1 VLNPVARVDAER
13 PAVEPNGNRDRERPF
28 RVAQHLRDV
37 CADAGVLEGAV
48 ELPDRRPEERI
59 VELGREI
66 AAVRLLE
73 DHGDRVYVFRA
84 RPSVYARAISAGATP
99 TATHETNP
107 FEAVNLFFDRAA
119 DHVALSD
126 EMRDVLRMSYREITV
141 QVPLRMDDGRLEVLT
156 GYRVQHNAARGP
168 YKGGVRYHPD
178 ADINEVRALASLM
191 TWKTAVVDIPFGGAK
206 GGVQCDAR
214 SMTPGEKQRLTRRF
228 TSQISYVL
236 GVNRDIPAPD
246 VNTDAQTMAW
256 MMDAYSSR
264 YGYTP
269 AIVTG
274 KPVELGGSLGRDA
287 ATGRGCVFALEEA
300 ARDLGIDLEGAT
312 VAVQGF
318 GNVGSWF
325 ARLVG
330 ELGCRV
336 VAVSDVNGGIHR
348 EDGLDV
354 DAVFA
359 HAQESGS
366 VVDFPGADAI
376 SNDELIELE
385 VDVLVPAALDR
396 VVNERNAGRVRAH
409 VIVEAAN
416 HPVTPAAD
424 ETLHSAGKVVIP
436 DILANAGGVTVS
448 YFEWVQ
454 NIQQFRW
461 EEDHVNDELRKTMR
475 RAWKS
480 VHGRASADGIP
491 LRLAAFA
498 IAVERVDRADRLRGY
513 V

>member
-1 VLNPVARVDAER
+1 MTDGTVSVSGR
-13 PAVEPNGNRDRERPF
+13 G
-28 RVAQHLRDV
+28 AQ
-37 CADAGVLEGAV
+37 
-48 ELPDRRPEERI
+48 
-59 VELGREI
+59 
-66 AAVRLLE
+66 AA
-73 DHGDRVYVFRA
+73 A
-84 RPSVYARAISAGATP
+84 
-99 TATHETNP
+99 HETNS

-119 DHVALSD
+119 DHVRLED
-126 EMRDVLRMSYREITV
+126 EMREVLRMSYREITV
-141 QVPLRMDDGRLEVLT
+141 QVPVRMDDGRLEVLT

-191 TWKTAVVDIPFGGAK
+191 TWKTALVDVPFGGAK

-214 SMTPGEKQRLTRRF
+214 TMSLGEKQRLTRRF
-228 TSQISYVL
+228 TQQISYVL
-236 GVNRDIPAPD
+236 GINRDIPAPD

-300 ARDLGIDLEGAT
+300 AKDLAIDLGGAT

-330 ELGCRV
+330 GLGCRV
-336 VAVSDVNGGIHR
+336 VAVSDVSGGIYR
-348 EDGLDV
+348 ADGLDV
-354 DAVFA
+354 NVAFA
-359 HAQESGS
+359 HAQETGS
-366 VVDFPGADAI
+366 VIDAPGTEAI
-376 SNDELIELE
+376 TNDELIELD

-396 VVNERNAGRVRAH
+396 VVNDVNADRVRAR
-409 VIVEAAN
+409 VVVEAAN

-424 ETLHSAGKVVIP
+424 EILNAAGKVVIP

-461 EEDHVNDELRKTMR
+461 DEDHVNDELRKTMA

-480 VHGRASADGIP
+480 VHERATADGIP

>member
-1 VLNPVARVDAER
+1 MQREETVSDAEPGKPRSTR
-13 PAVEPNGNRDRERPF
+13 PP
-28 RVAQHLRDV
+28 
-37 CADAGVLEGAV
+37 
-48 ELPDRRPEERI
+48 EL
-59 VELGREI
+59 
-66 AAVRLLE
+66 
-73 DHGDRVYVFRA
+73 
-84 RPSVYARAISAGATP
+84 
-99 TATHETNP
+99 NP
-107 FEAVNLFFDRAA
+107 FEAVNFFFDRAA
-119 DHVALSD
+119 DHVGLAD
-126 EMRDVLRMSYREITV
+126 EMRAIFRSSYRELTV
-141 QVPLRMDDGRLEVLT
+141 QVPVRMDDGHLEVYT

-178 ADINEVRALASLM
+178 ADLDEVRALASLM

-206 GGVQCDAR
+206 GGVQCDPKVMSVR
-214 SMTPGEKQRLTRRF
+214 EKERLTRRF
-228 TSQISYVL
+228 TQTISYIL
-236 GVNRDIPAPD
+236 GINRDIPAPD

-274 KPVELGGSLGRDA
+274 KPVELGGSFGREA
-287 ATGRGCVFALEEA
+287 ATGRGVVYCLEDVGK
-300 ARDLGIDLEGAT
+300 DLNIDLDGAT

-336 VAVSDVNGGIHR
+336 VAVSDVRGGIHNPA
-348 EDGLDV
+348 GLDIP
-354 DAVFA
+354 AVFDWSRE
-359 HAQESGS
+359 HGF
-366 VVDFPGADAI
+366 VVGAPNTETI
-376 SNDELIELE
+376 TNEELVELD

-396 VVNERNAGRVRAH
+396 VVTQENADRVKAR
-409 VIVEAAN
+409 IVMEAAN

-424 ETLHSAGKVVIP
+424 DILHGNGKVVVP
-436 DILANAGGVTVS
+436 DILVNAGGVTVS

-461 EEDHVNDELRKTMR
+461 QEDHVNSELKKTMS
-475 RAWKS
+475 RAWS
-480 VHGRASADGIP
+480 NVHERATVDDIP
-491 LRLAAFA
+491 FRLAAFA
-498 IAVERVDRADRLRGY
+498 IALEKVEYADRLRGY